1 LDWDA
6 DAFEVD
12 EEDLSLLS
20 SLEEGNDPDKAPMPK
35 LNPDVDDLG
44 AAATD
49 TPPNEKPLND
59 DEVAAA
65 VVVVFASVS
74 LGVVDVVADGV
85 PNEKPP
91 VVELVTPN
99 EKPPVVVVDV
109 DPNVSPV
116 DDPPPN
122 VNPPLPIPDPE
133 SAWLS
138 FSLAALSS

>member
-91 VVELVTPN
+91 VV
-99 EKPPVVVVDV
+99 VVDVDIEVFADV